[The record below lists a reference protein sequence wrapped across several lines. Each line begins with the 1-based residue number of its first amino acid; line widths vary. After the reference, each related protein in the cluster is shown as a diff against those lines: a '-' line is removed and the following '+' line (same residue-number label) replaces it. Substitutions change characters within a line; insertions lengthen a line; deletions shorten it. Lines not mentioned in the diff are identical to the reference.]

1 MTRGM
6 FAVALLLAATLLPT
20 PQGGP
25 ITIRLSPTPNQTIR
39 THTSQET
46 TLTSEQE
53 VPAGQPIPPQI
64 FHTVMTMDSTMT
76 VGPSNEQGHY
86 DAHVVFDSI
95 EATSTMNDKP
105 MTIPKPDAAG
115 LAFTMSYDEHGK
127 TIDMAGASAPGA
139 EAAAAIK
146 QMMASAMTTPAPLTL
161 AVGESVTV
169 PNQLRLP
176 VTGGVSSAGGGG
188 MTTTGETKYTLSS
201 ITFDGAD
208 RIAHLTTKRTATMSG
223 SPGAAEAVQ
232 FTLEQHWSADGTID
246 VNIDRGITIHSSQR
260 IDIDGTSRFVT
271 RGSPGRS
278 MRNHGTTTLI
288 SDLVK

>member
-1 MTRGM
+1 MTRGI
-6 FAVALLLAATLLPT
+6 FALALLLAPTLLPT

-25 ITIRLSPTPNQTIR
+25 ITIPLSPTPNQTIR

-46 TLTSEQE
+46 TMTSEQE
-53 VPAGQPIPPQI
+53 VPAGQAIPPQI
-64 FHTVMTMDSTMT
+64 LHTTMTMDSTMT
-76 VGPSNEQGHY
+76 VGPSDEHGRY
-86 DAHVVFDSI
+86 DAHVVLQSI

-105 MTIPKPDAAG
+105 MTIPKPNAGG

-127 TIDMAGASAPGA
+127 TIDMTGDSGPGA
-139 EAAAAIK
+139 DAAAAIK

-176 VTGGVSSAGGGG
+176 LSGGGSSAGGGS
-188 MTTTGETKYTLSS
+188 MTTTGETRYTLSS

-223 SPGAAEAVQ
+223 SPGSAAVQ
-232 FTLEQHWSADGTID
+232 TTLEEHWSAAGTID
-246 VNIDRGITIHSSQR
+246 VNIDRGITIHSSER
-260 IDIDGTSRFVT
+260 VDIDGTSRIVM
-271 RGSPGRS
+271 RGSPERS
-278 MRNHGTTTLI
+278 MRTHGTTTLTL
-288 SDLVK
+288 DLVK